1 MKKTFLLIIF
11 ILNFENSYAEN
22 KIAYIDINHI
32 LNMSI
37 VGQSISKH
45 IKKIKEKKNNEL
57 VIIEKQLADKEADII
72 KKKNIIEKSEFE
84 KQVNLLQKE
93 ISEYRNEKKKIN
105 EEIDKKKIK
114 YTKIVLE
121 ALNPI
126 ISKYVEENSITIVFP
141 KKSIVIA
148 KKNLDIT
155 ISIMDLLNNQLK
167 KIDFWYEILKSFF

>member
-1 MKKTFLLIIF
+1 MKKIILLFIF
-11 ILNFENSYAEN
+11 IINFENSYAEN

-32 LNMSI
+32 LNNSI

-45 IKKIKEKKNNEL
+45 IKKIKEKKNVEL
-57 VIIEKQLADKEADII
+57 LLIEKQLTDKEEDII
-72 KKKNIIEKSEFE
+72 KKKNIIEKNEFE
-84 KQVNLLQKE
+84 KQVNILKKE
-93 ISEYRNEKKKIN
+93 IGEYRNKKIKIN

-114 YTKIVLE
+114 YTKIVLNT
-121 ALNPI
+121 LNPI

-167 KIDFWYEILKSFF
+167 KIDF

>member
-45 IKKIKEKKNNEL
+45 IKNIKEKKNNEL

-93 ISEYRNEKKKIN
+93 ISEYRNKKK
-105 EEIDKKKIK
+105 K
-114 YTKIVLE
+114 L
-121 ALNPI
+121 
-126 ISKYVEENSITIVFP
+126 
-141 KKSIVIA
+141 
-148 KKNLDIT
+148 
-155 ISIMDLLNNQLK
+155 M
-167 KIDFWYEILKSFF
+167 

>member
-1 MKKTFLLIIF
+1 MKKTFVLIIF

-45 IKKIKEKKNNEL
+45 IKNIKEKKNNEL
-57 VIIEKQLADKEADII
+57 VIIEKQLTDKEADII

-93 ISEYRNEKKKIN
+93 INEYRNKKKN
-105 EEIDKKKIK
+105 NNVEIDKKKIK
-114 YTKIVLE
+114 YTKIVLKS
-121 ALNPI
+121 LNPI

-167 KIDFWYEILKSFF
+167 KIDF

>member
-1 MKKTFLLIIF
+1 MKKIFLLFIF
-11 ILNFENSYAEN
+11 ILNFENCYAEN

-32 LNMSI
+32 LNHSI

-57 VIIEKQLADKEADII
+57 VLIKKKLTDKEEDII
-72 KKKNIIEKSEFE
+72 KKKNIIEKNEFE
-84 KQVNLLQKE
+84 KQVNILKKE
-93 ISEYRNEKKKIN
+93 IGEYRNKKIKIN

-114 YTKIVLE
+114 YTKIVLNT
-121 ALNPI
+121 LNPI

-155 ISIMDLLNNQLK
+155 ISIMNLLNDQLK
-167 KIDFWYEILKSFF
+167 KIDF

>member
-32 LNMSI
+32 LNNSI
-37 VGQSISKH
+37 VGQSITKH
-45 IKKIKEKKNNEL
+45 IKEIKEKKNVEL
-57 VIIEKQLADKEADII
+57 VLIEKQLTDKEADII
-72 KKKNIIEKSEFE
+72 KKKNIIEKNEFE
-84 KQVNLLQKE
+84 KQVNILKKE
-93 ISEYRNEKKKIN
+93 IAEYRNKKIKIN

-114 YTKIVLE
+114 YTKIVLNT
-121 ALNPI
+121 LNPI

-155 ISIMDLLNNQLK
+155 TLIMDLLNNQLK
-167 KIDFWYEILKSFF
+167 KIDFWDELFKPFF

>member
-57 VIIEKQLADKEADII
+57 VIIEKQLADIAYPFF
-72 KKKNIIEKSEFE
+72 SE
-84 KQVNLLQKE
+84 
-93 ISEYRNEKKKIN
+93 NE
-105 EEIDKKKIK
+105 
-114 YTKIVLE
+114 
-121 ALNPI
+121 NPACKLFI
-126 ISKYVEENSITIVFP
+126 
-141 KKSIVIA
+141 
-148 KKNLDIT
+148 
-155 ISIMDLLNNQLK
+155 
-167 KIDFWYEILKSFF
+167 

>member
-1 MKKTFLLIIF
+1 MKKIILLFIF
-11 ILNFENSYAEN
+11 IINFENSYAEN

-32 LNMSI
+32 LNNSI

-57 VIIEKQLADKEADII
+57 VLIEKKLTDKEEDII
-72 KKKNIIEKSEFE
+72 KKKNIIEKNEFE
-84 KQVNLLQKE
+84 KQVNILKKE
-93 ISEYRNEKKKIN
+93 IAEYRNKKIKIN

-114 YTKIVLE
+114 YTKIVLNT
-121 ALNPI
+121 LNPI

-155 ISIMDLLNNQLK
+155 ILIMDLLNNQLK
-167 KIDFWYEILKSFF
+167 KIDF

>member
-1 MKKTFLLIIF
+1 MKKIFLLLIF
-11 ILNFENSYAEN
+11 ILNFENCFAEN

-32 LNMSI
+32 LNNSI

-57 VIIEKQLADKEADII
+57 VLIEKQLTDKEEDII
-72 KKKNIIEKSEFE
+72 KKKNIIEKNEFE
-84 KQVNLLQKE
+84 KQVNILKKE
-93 ISEYRNEKKKIN
+93 IGEYRNKKIKIN

-114 YTKIVLE
+114 YTKIVLNT
-121 ALNPI
+121 LNPI

-155 ISIMDLLNNQLK
+155 TLIMDLLNNQLK
-167 KIDFWYEILKSFF
+167 KIDF

>member
-37 VGQSISKH
+37 VGQSISEH

-72 KKKNIIEKSEFE
+72 KKKKYNW
-84 KQVNLLQKE
+84 
-93 ISEYRNEKKKIN
+93 KKWIWK
-105 EEIDKKKIK
+105 
-114 YTKIVLE
+114 T
-121 ALNPI
+121 
-126 ISKYVEENSITIVFP
+126 S
-141 KKSIVIA
+141 
-148 KKNLDIT
+148 
-155 ISIMDLLNNQLK
+155 
-167 KIDFWYEILKSFF
+167 